1 MFGFLDYI
9 KIGAGAIVGAVLSG
23 FIAHGLGVRYGK
35 KEASIDA
42 LAVTVKHYQDK
53 GQINAEV
60 SVVDAAALCTDYGL
74 PDDELPECVRRVREA
89 SSKSGNVGE
98 HSDD

>member
-23 FIAHGLGVRYGK
+23 FIAHGLGVRDGK

-60 SVVDAAALCTDYGL
+60 SVVDAASLCVDYGL
-74 PDDELPECVRRVREA
+74 SDEELPECVRRVREA
-89 SSKSGNVGE
+89 STKSGNVSAHPDE
-98 HSDD
+98 

>member
-1 MFGFLDYI
+1 MFGLLDYI
-9 KIGAGAIVGAVLSG
+9 KIGACVIVGAVLSG
-23 FIAHGLGVRYGK
+23 FIAHGLGVRDGK

-60 SVVDAAALCTDYGL
+60 SVVDAASLCVDYGL
-74 PDDELPECVRRVREA
+74 SDEELSECVRRVREA
-89 SSKSGNVGE
+89 SAKSGNVSA
-98 HSDD
+98 HPDD

>member
-1 MFGFLDYI
+1 MFGLLDYL
-9 KIGAGAIVGAVLSG
+9 KIGAGVIVGAILSG
-23 FIAHGLGVRYGK
+23 FIAHGLGVRDGK

-60 SVVDAAALCTDYGL
+60 SVVDAASLCVDYGL
-74 PDDELPECVRRVREA
+74 PDDELSECVRRVREA
-89 SSKSGNVGE
+89 SAKSGNVSA
-98 HSDD
+98 HPDD